1 MAAFGLD
8 NGAEHNL
15 TQLYPI
21 AKPADLQQYITTV
34 KANGVRRYCCN
45 YFQQGSPQCHFIGTR
60 KQVQTHI
67 RRVHLEELKPFKC
80 TCGKYFMGSRHVT
93 TKTQGK
99 IYECDGCHHLYAR
112 KVTGTSMEGAAS

>member
-34 KANGVRRYCCN
+34 KANGETGPN
-45 YFQQGSPQCHFIGTR
+45 SHSPGSPSGVETLQ
-60 KQVQTHI
+60 
-67 RRVHLEELKPFKC
+67 VHL
-80 TCGKYFMGSRHVT
+80 
-93 TKTQGK
+93 
-99 IYECDGCHHLYAR
+99 R
-112 KVTGTSMEGAAS
+112 KVLHG